1 MNPKNKLTYELL
13 NIINYGGA
21 IDNLKEL
28 IGEDDIFVNYFNV
41 FRMLKKNHI
50 SNNFQSFIKKVY
62 INKKDTQREVYC
74 FDKIFR

>member
-1 MNPKNKLTYELL
+1 MNPNNKLTYELL

-50 SNNFQSFIKKVY
+50 SNNF
-62 INKKDTQREVYC
+62 
-74 FDKIFR
+74 